1 MPEANLNPNQSLP
14 TPAMESLPPSPQGA
28 GETVDPKT
36 VETPPIESGPAT
48 KEVVKPA
55 TESGSQNI
63 GQPGLPVSL
72 PSPIAPAAP
81 AAAQAP
87 AAAGVDDSSPA
98 IADDV
103 DVIEKEWVD
112 KAKAIVD
119 KHRDDPY
126 QQEEEANKLQSS
138 YLKKR
143 YGKTIK
149 KSA

>member
-1 MPEANLNPNQSLP
+1 MPESNPNQPLPAPSMESLP
-14 TPAMESLPPSPQGA
+14 TPPPA
-28 GETVDPKT
+28 GGEQLQPAAP
-36 VETPPIESGPAT
+36 EAPIESGPAT
-48 KEVVKPA
+48 KEVVRPA
-55 TESGSQNI
+55 TEVGSQNT
-63 GQPGLPVSL
+63 GAPSQVVNLPTPVS
-72 PSPIAPAAP
+72 PAAP
-81 AAAQAP
+81 APVAASP
-87 AAAGVDDSSPA
+87 GKAGDGTTPA

-149 KSA
+149 KSS